1 MIEVILFVKDF
12 ELGSKLSSACADLDR
27 QIEFTDENTNPDKFS
42 QHAKMAIVDLDEK
55 VFSSVGL
62 VSELK
67 RKGLMVIGSMGSITN
82 REVSKFRS
90 AGCDLVVTRASL
102 VRNIPNLIF
111 ELIDTTT

>member
-42 QHAKMAIVDLDEK
+42 QHTKMAIVDLDEK

-67 RKGLMVIGSMGSITN
+67 RKGLKVIGSMGSITN

-102 VRNIPNLIF
+102 VKNIPNLIF

>member
-12 ELGSKLSSACADLDR
+12 ELGSMLSSACANLDR
-27 QIEFTDENTNPDKFS
+27 QIELTDENTNPDKFS

-67 RKGLMVIGSMGSITN
+67 RKGLKVIGSMGSLNN

-90 AGCDLVVTRASL
+90 AGCDIVVTTNNSL
-102 VRNIPNLIF
+102 ESSTSRIALR
-111 ELIDTTT
+111 D

>member
-12 ELGSKLSSACADLDR
+12 DLGAMLSSACADLDR

-42 QHAKMAIVDLDEK
+42 QHTKMAIVDLDEK

-67 RKGLMVIGSMGSITN
+67 RKGLKVIGSMGSLNN

-90 AGCDLVVTRASL
+90 AGCDIVVTRASL
-102 VRNIPNLIF
+102 VKNISNLIF
-111 ELIDTTT
+111 ELIDTTA